1 MERQTDNQQS
11 FCIWLFWAAWKAPR
25 TPSKSPQLST
35 QKSACPG
42 RLSFPEPLPGPWETK
57 PQGGFLSVVTYLDVT
72 CLVRSGV
79 ALMGMDK
86 KVSFEW
92 PKGDELMELA

>member
-57 PQGGFLSVVTYLDVT
+57 PQGGLSVCCDLLRCDMPSKVW
-72 CLVRSGV
+72 SGTN
-79 ALMGMDK
+79 
-86 KVSFEW
+86 
-92 PKGDELMELA
+92 GDGQEGKL